1 MNKLLHFYNQESDAP
16 KGKIWLMASISGVAN
31 AMLLAIINV
40 AAAQISNQ
48 QLEQKFFVLY
58 LIGFML
64 FIYAQRFALRETTI
78 AVEDVIRN
86 VRLRIVN
93 KIRHA
98 ELRFIE
104 SQESSSFYRPITE
117 ESNAIAF
124 AATVLVSGSQSII
137 LLISVS
143 LYLGYLSTLSFIISV
158 FFILI
163 SLYIY
168 KEHHKKVRVKL
179 QNAYKKE
186 TEVFSAITTTMN
198 GFKELK
204 INRKK
209 SDALFKHITRL
220 SNEYKSL
227 KVDANLQLIVDMM
240 FSQVSFYSLLIV
252 LVFVVPIFDQSQAAV
267 VYKVSATIL
276 FIMGPI
282 NGLVNSFPMLAKVN
296 VTIQELYALEERLD
310 TMAKVHD
317 EVHSVRPLAP
327 ITSFREI
334 SFHEVKFLYRDQA
347 GGKLFEVGP
356 FNLTLKQGEMLFI
369 VGGNGSGKST
379 FLKLLCGLYYPDEG
393 IIQVDGEVIDRTN
406 YSRYR
411 ELFSIVFTD
420 FYLFDRLYGLE
431 QVDEDRLNEL
441 LRLMELDK
449 KTAYRNGCFTNRD
462 LSTGQKKRL
471 AFIAAVLENRPICIF
486 DELAAD
492 QDPQFRRNF
501 YETILPQLQQEG
513 RVVIAVTHDD
523 KYFHCADRV
532 MKMDFG
538 QFVPYNGELV

>member
-179 QNAYKKE
+179 ENAYKKE

-209 SDALFKHITRL
+209 SDAVFKNITRL

-252 LVFVVPIFDQSQAAV
+252 LVFIVPIFDQSQAAV

-296 VTIQELYALEERLD
+296 VTIQELYALEDRLD

-334 SFHEVKFLYRDQA
+334 SFHEVKFLYRDQE

-393 IIQVDGEVIDRTN
+393 TIWVDGEVIDRTN